1 MMTWIVATVQR
12 QALQVILDV
21 ESVGTTYQY
30 FNVKRASKRGTMTF
44 VEDPMRE
51 SSVKKETMS
60 NLREY
65 SKTTEITQQSI
76 NPLPKITHVA
86 IIFEGKVYSLP
97 APNRHHHVIR
107 HIVEVT
113 GSKCVDGDEGFLD
126 ETGQFLKREPAKIRA
141 EKTGQLKQQID
152 PHESLLFS
160 EDLW

>member
-12 QALQVILDV
+12 QALLVILDV

-30 FNVKRASKRGTMTF
+30 SHVKRASKRGTMTF
-44 VEDPMRE
+44 VDEAMRE
-51 SSVKKETMS
+51 SSVRKKETMS
-60 NLREY
+60 
-65 SKTTEITQQSI
+65 
-76 NPLPKITHVA
+76 LPKITHVA

-126 ETGQFLKREPAKIRA
+126 ETGLFLEREPAKIRA